1 MLKTD
6 FTGRVAV
13 ITGSGCALD
22 AALVKA
28 FADNGAKVALCC
40 KPSERPSSEAL
51 AGCANNVKIFDLDL
65 SNFASIAG
73 TFAEVMNA
81 FGRVDVLVNNPMGAF
96 VDTERVP
103 LHETDLNKFI
113 SVTNEWFKGMMR
125 FSKLAAGQM
134 REQMKG
140 SIVNVMSIRG
150 ITAVADQSITVGVSA
165 GIHGMTRMWGVEM
178 RDWNIR
184 ANGIAVGVLED
195 EPALECGDAVRFS
208 HGNVKRPCTAEEAA
222 AAVVFLASDAASYIT
237 GTVVPVDGGITAGS
251 ARSF

>member
-6 FTGRVAV
+6 FTDRVAV
-13 ITGSGCALD
+13 ITCSGCALD
-22 AALVKA
+22 AALAKA
-28 FADNGAKVALCC
+28 FADNGAQVALCC
-40 KPSERPSSEAL
+40 KPADRPAADAL
-51 AGCANNVKIFDLDL
+51 NGYEDKVAIFDLDL
-65 SNFASIAG
+65 SDFATIPAA
-73 TFAEVMNA
+73 FEQIKEK

-103 LHETDLNKFI
+103 LHEVDLGQFI
-113 SVTNEWFKGMMR
+113 AVTNEWFKGMMR
-125 FSKLAAGQM
+125 FSKLCAGQM
-134 REQMKG
+134 REQLKG
-140 SIVNVMSIRG
+140 SIVNIMSIRG

-195 EPALECGDAVRFS
+195 EPELECGNAVRFS
-208 HGNVKRPCTAEEAA
+208 HANVKRPCTNAEAA

>member
-6 FTGRVAV
+6 FTDRVAV

-22 AALVKA
+22 AALVRA
-28 FADNGAKVALCC
+28 FADNGAKVAFCC
-40 KPSERPSSEAL
+40 KPADRPSADAL
-51 AGCANNVKIFDLDL
+51 KGYENSVAIIDLDL
-65 SNFASIAG
+65 SDFGSISD
-73 TFAEVMNA
+73 TFAKVMET
-81 FGRVDVLVNNPMGAF
+81 FGRVDILVNNPMGAF
-96 VDTERVP
+96 VDTQRVP
-103 LHETDLNKFI
+103 LHEVDLGQFI
-113 SVTNEWFKGMMR
+113 DVTNAWFKGMMR
-125 FSKLAAGQM
+125 FSKLCAGQM

-150 ITAVADQSITVGVSA
+150 ITAVADQSVTVGVSA

-195 EPALECGDAVRFS
+195 EPELDCGNAVRFS
-208 HGNVKRPCTAEEAA
+208 HANVKRPCTVEEAA
-222 AAVVFLASDAASYIT
+222 AAAVFLASDAASYIT

>member
-13 ITGSGCALD
+13 ITGSGSVLD

-28 FADNGAKVALCC
+28 FAASGAKVALCC
-40 KPSERPSSEAL
+40 KAADRPAADAL
-51 AGCANNVKIFDLDL
+51 AEAEGNYEIIDIDLAD
-65 SNFASIAG
+65 FATIPVA
-73 TFAEVMNA
+73 FEKVMEK

-96 VDTERVP
+96 KDTQRVP
-103 LHETDLNKFI
+103 LHEVDLGQFI
-113 SVTNEWFKGMMR
+113 AVTNEWFKGMMR
-125 FSKLAAGQM
+125 FSKLCAGQM

-150 ITAVADQSITVGVSA
+150 ITAVADQSVTVGVSA

-184 ANGIAVGVLED
+184 ANGIAVGVMED
-195 EPALECGDAVRFS
+195 EPELECGNEVRFS
-208 HGNVKRPCTAEEAA
+208 HGNIKRPCTAEEAA
-222 AAVVFLASDAASYIT
+222 AAALFLASDAASYIT